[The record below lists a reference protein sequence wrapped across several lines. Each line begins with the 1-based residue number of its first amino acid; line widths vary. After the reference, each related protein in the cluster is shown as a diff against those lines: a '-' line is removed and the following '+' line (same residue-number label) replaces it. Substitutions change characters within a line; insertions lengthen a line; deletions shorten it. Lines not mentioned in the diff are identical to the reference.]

1 MNLHTRLP
9 DDSNDALPP
18 LWPEPRSSTGRQ
30 RKEKQRPAIPK
41 SRNQVNDCEE
51 DQGGKN
57 QDKFDLI
64 VKAFEDEGLV
74 VHVPW
79 EGDEAEEYE
88 EDEAEVN

>member
-1 MNLHTRLP
+1 M
-9 DDSNDALPP
+9 
-18 LWPEPRSSTGRQ
+18 
-30 RKEKQRPAIPK
+30 
-41 SRNQVNDCEE
+41 NDCEE